1 MTNHDATRVPGTPA
15 KITNDAAVAHVFLDA
30 LAVRDFQRLETCF
43 HPESHFRALVP
54 PGLREGTGPEE
65 TVGWLKKWF
74 SGADHFEIV
83 TSEINQVA
91 DRLRMAYRIRLH
103 QPAGWH
109 LVEQQVYCT
118 VRDERI
124 EAMDL
129 LCSGF
134 RPESPM
140 AAMR

>member
-1 MTNHDATRVPGTPA
+1 MTNHDATRAPGAPA
-15 KITNDAAVAHVFLDA
+15 EITNDAAVAHVFLAA

-43 HPESHFRALVP
+43 HPASHFWALVP
-54 PGLREGTGPEE
+54 PGMREGTGPEE
-65 TVGWLKKWF
+65 IVGWLKKWF
-74 SGADHFEIV
+74 SAADHFEVV
-83 TSEINQVA
+83 TSETDQVS

-103 QPAGWH
+103 DLHGWQV
-109 LVEQQVYCT
+109 VEQQVYCT
-118 VRDERI
+118 VEDERI